1 MIKKEILFLN
11 SSTSLI
17 WFFLKKKI
25 LLISYFFPPANF
37 VGAQRTAFWAE
48 NLHKQGYYPIV
59 ITRQWNENQTT
70 LTEKVVNNELEV
82 EKCDGYEVHRLPYK
96 ESLRDRLDRKGK
108 YKLLQKALTLKE
120 IVLSNFS
127 IAALPYSNFYAY
139 AKSLIQSDSE
149 IGIVIAS
156 GRPFQSFAIGHQLK
170 KDFPNIHW
178 IPDYRDEWTTH
189 LTITQHSF
197 LRFFEK
203 KSELKW
209 TSNSSLFIG
218 TSSSW
223 VNRISHYLYK
233 PGKVVINGFVMP
245 EKSVE
250 QIRNEGSVLDLIYA
264 GSVYN
269 NQSFDVF
276 FESVGSIKNEVK
288 VTFIGIEHNQNKKK
302 EIEQLAK
309 QYELHVSFR
318 DKCDSNTLKA
328 YYSEADLL
336 FLTELEN
343 HSDWLPVKLF
353 DYFQTGKPILLCPS
367 DNDVMG
373 EFIRKTNSGY
383 IANTVEEC
391 KQILK
396 ELLDKKQRGESIAF
410 ERNMEEAYFYSREY
424 QTKKLA
430 EILDSL

>member
-1 MIKKEILFLN
+1 MKKL
-11 SSTSLI
+11 
-17 WFFLKKKI
+17 

-37 VGAQRTAFWAE
+37 VGAQRTAYWAE
-48 NLHKQGYYPIV
+48 NLHKYGYYPIV
-59 ITRQWNENQTT
+59 ITRRWNDNQTT
-70 LTEKVVNNELEV
+70 LTEKVVNNELVV
-82 EKCDGYEVHRLPYK
+82 EKYNGYEVHRLPYK
-96 ESLRDRLDRKGK
+96 ETLRDKLDQFGK
-108 YKLLQKALTLKE
+108 YKFLQKALTLKE

-139 AKSLIQSDSE
+139 AKFLLQSDSE

-170 KDFPNIHW
+170 KDFPRIHW
-178 IPDYRDEWTTH
+178 LPDYRDEWTTH
-189 LTITQHSF
+189 LTIKQHSF
-197 LRFFEK
+197 LRFLEK

-223 VNRISHYLYK
+223 VNRISHFLHK
-233 PGKVVINGFVMP
+233 PGKVVLNGFVMP

-250 QIRNEGSVLDLIYA
+250 QIRKEGRVLKLIYA
-264 GSVYN
+264 GSIYN

-276 FESVGSIKNEVK
+276 FESVSSIKNEVEI
-288 VTFIGIEHNQNKKK
+288 TFIGIELNQNKKT
-302 EIEQLAK
+302 EIEHLARQLK
-309 QYELHVSFR
+309 LNVSFR
-318 DKCDSNTLKA
+318 DKCDSDTLTE
-328 YYSEADLL
+328 YYSRADLL

-343 HSDWLPVKLF
+343 HKDWFPVKLF

-367 DNDVMG
+367 DNDVME
-373 EFIRKTNSGY
+373 EFITKTNSGY

-391 KQILK
+391 TILLE
-396 ELLDKKQRGESIAF
+396 ELLAKKQRGESIAL
-410 ERNMEEAYFYSREY
+410 ERNMEEAYYYSREY

-430 EILDSL
+430 EILDGL